1 MWAGELSGLFVS
13 VYESLGLD
21 VLALVIRGVWWVS
34 RDGLSNWG

>member
-21 VLALVIRGVWWVS
+21 VLALVIRGGLVS